1 MNNLVICPVGNPIT
15 FDPRFDRDFHWRN
28 TVESRLYETLVF
40 SYNDFEVE
48 KYSYDFLIK
57 EKGFKWSLA
66 KNYFNNNKDYL
77 SYEYI
82 AFFDDD
88 LITDVH
94 NLNSA
99 FLLAKEKNMK
109 CFQLSVTEDSDIFY
123 PILKNKEGVKY
134 TRTNF
139 IEVMGAV
146 IHSSLIPLCLELWN
160 RYDIYSGWGFDK
172 VLSDLTKEDCFV
184 IHSSK
189 MFHPKKESSYNKQ
202 NAFSEMDL
210 LLNNVFPKFMKEKY
224 NEDWCFNDSQIEKEI
239 ILEV

>member
-1 MNNLVICPVGNPIT
+1 
-15 FDPRFDRDFHWRN
+15 
-28 TVESRLYETLVF
+28 
-40 SYNDFEVE
+40 
-48 KYSYDFLIK
+48 
-57 EKGFKWSLA
+57 
-66 KNYFNNNKDYL
+66 
-77 SYEYI
+77 
-82 AFFDDD
+82 
-88 LITDVH
+88 
-94 NLNSA
+94 
-99 FLLAKEKNMK
+99 
-109 CFQLSVTEDSDIFY
+109 
-123 PILKNKEGVKY
+123 
-134 TRTNF
+134 
-139 IEVMGAV
+139 MGAV